1 MQYLLIL
8 IFDIFI
14 FEECISRVIPQI
26 SYSDEILAIISVAYI
41 FFIICLR
48 PKRIKV
54 LNKNDFK
61 IILYLPILIII
72 GFLSTF
78 IYNKNFIISIGML
91 KDILAIIKP
100 FTNFLCFLIIFKNVD
115 KDKLLF
121 KISKRCRLYI
131 FIMFIFCIINY
142 FVDIGMGQEV
152 RFGFRSFQFLYSH
165 PTYLVFSIVILI
177 CILIANNNTKDKP
190 YIIMGIIILISTFR
204 TKAFVFI
211 IAYFLIDLY
220 YKYSNKLKVKHLI
233 ILGIIGGILASSKI
247 EDYFQYGLYAARP
260 ALYIVAA
267 KILIEYFPFGT
278 GFCSFASSLS
288 GKYYSSVY
296 AKYGIN
302 NVEGLT
308 ISNYAYMADSF
319 WPYILGQFGFS
330 GTVVYLL
337 MLLNL
342 YRSIKSRYL
351 SLKNKQKSID
361 LLVFYLLFASTAE
374 AIFIDITGQFA
385 FIILAVFLGNYQY
398 NKSYNLERE
407 D

>member
-14 FEECISRVIPQI
+14 FEGCISRIIPQI
-26 SYSDEILAIISVAYI
+26 SYSDEILAIISTLCL
-41 FFIICLR
+41 FSIICLR
-48 PKRIKV
+48 PKRIKI

-61 IILYLPILIII
+61 VILCLFIFIII

-78 IYNKNFIISIGML
+78 IYNRNFNITIGML
-91 KDILAIIKP
+91 KDILAVIKP
-100 FTNFLCFLIIFKNVD
+100 FTNFLFFIIIFKNVD
-115 KDKLLF
+115 KDKLLL

-131 FIMFIFCIINY
+131 FIIFIFCVINY
-142 FVDIGMGQEV
+142 FIDIGMGQEV
-152 RFGFRSFQFLYSH
+152 RFGFRSFRFLYTH
-165 PTYLVFSIVILI
+165 PTYLVFSVVILI
-177 CILIANNNTKDKP
+177 CILVANNDKKDKP

-211 IAYFLIDLY
+211 LAYFLIDIY

-233 ILGIIGGILASSKI
+233 ILGIIGGIFASSKI
-247 EDYFQYGLYAARP
+247 EDYFRYGLYAARP
-260 ALYIVAA
+260 ALYIVAV
-267 KILIEYFPFGT
+267 KILIDYFPFGT

-319 WPYILGQFGFS
+319 WPYILGQFGLS
-330 GTVVYLL
+330 GTVIYLL
-337 MLLNL
+337 MLFNL
-342 YRSIKSRYL
+342 YKSIKSRYL
-351 SLKNKQKSID
+351 SLKNKQKAID

-385 FIILAVFLGNYQY
+385 FIILAVFLGSYQN